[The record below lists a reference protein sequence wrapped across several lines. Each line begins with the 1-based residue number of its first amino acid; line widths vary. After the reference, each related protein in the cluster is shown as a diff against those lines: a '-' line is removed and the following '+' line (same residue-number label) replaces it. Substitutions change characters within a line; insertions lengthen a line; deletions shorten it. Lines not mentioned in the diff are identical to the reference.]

1 MTNDEERKKLVQE
14 LQYRR
19 MRLNEAMQS
28 LQRQFCYTQEILQ
41 ATIDHMEGND
51 NAV

>member
-1 MTNDEERKKLVQE
+1 MTNDEERKALLNE

-19 MRLNEAMQS
+19 AKLNEAMAN
-28 LQRQFCYTQEILQ
+28 LQRQFCYMQEILQ

-51 NAV
+51 K

>member
-1 MTNDEERKKLVQE
+1 MTNEEERKALLNE

-19 MRLNEAMQS
+19 ARLNEAMGS
-28 LQRQFCYTQEILQ
+28 MQRQFHYMQEILQ

-51 NAV
+51 K